1 MAYLAKVARADAI
14 AVILN
19 LKGEGYATYV
29 AKPSPFRFKITAIA
43 SARATLAR

>member
-1 MAYLAKVARADAI
+1 MTLRLDADFWNARMAYLAKVARADAI

-29 AKPSPFRFKITAIA
+29 T
-43 SARATLAR
+43 